1 MPDTLNKMMN
11 KQPYMHDA
19 CILPKEAFKQIITS
33 FVRVLRTLAHH
44 HFYAVSTL
52 GILLVFG
59 MILGLICFGAECFLH
74 V

>member
-33 FVRVLRTLAHH
+33 FVRVLRTLATTT
-44 HFYAVSTL
+44 FML
-52 GILLVFG
+52 
-59 MILGLICFGAECFLH
+59 
-74 V
+74 